1 MNKVLDTNL
10 IIDENYMASAVV
22 EEENKQQ
29 RLPANSHHLRNR
41 TEI

>member
-22 EEENKQQ
+22 EEQKQQ